1 MLQMI
6 GLVLASALAQG
17 ESAVPAPGVQEAAEA
32 RPVLPGEKGHILK
45 MTREM
50 IELAKTHDSER
61 RMDLFLKH
69 AQERLRERER
79 LEKETPGAD
88 RERLG
93 RELGQSYAR
102 LVSTGAAGTIE
113 CGAAEGRDMNPAGAR
128 YIERTRQDREGWER
142 VLAVVPPEE
151 RSHYDA
157 ALEVSGKAPARVR
170 EAQEAGQT
178 FFQQE
183 RLKEEARKREKASE
197 APKTPAPLEKTPAP
211 APAKT
216 PETPAA
222 PVEPARKP
230 SDGDRRD
237 GDRKDSDPDSARRD
251 DAPKPEHHPSHPH
264 RPHR

>member
-1 MLQMI
+1 MI
-6 GLVLASALAQG
+6 HLVLAAALAQG
-17 ESAVPAPGVQEAAEA
+17 ESPAPAPGVQEAAEA

-61 RMDLFLKH
+61 RMDLFLRH

-79 LEKETPGAD
+79 LQKETPGVEQ
-88 RERLG
+88 ERLG

-113 CGAAEGRDMNPAGAR
+113 CGAAEGRDMTPAGAR
-128 YIERTRQDREGWER
+128 YLERTRQDHEGWER
-142 VLAVVPPEE
+142 VLAVLPPEE
-151 RSHYDA
+151 RSHYEP
-157 ALEVSGKAPARVR
+157 ALQVSGKAPERIR
-170 EAQEAGQT
+170 EAQEAGQS
-178 FFQQE
+178 FFAQE
-183 RLKEEARKREKASE
+183 RLKDEARKREKAPE
-197 APKTPAPLEKTPAP
+197 APKPPASPEKTPTP

-230 SDGDRRD
+230 SEGDRRD
-237 GDRKDSDPDSARRD
+237 GDRKDSDPDPSRRD
-251 DAPKPEHHPSHPH
+251 DPKPEHHPPHPH